1 MKYYNEQFIK
11 YQVKRKHM
19 FDNLKDNLA
28 KSIQKI
34 KGQATLTEKN
44 ISDAM
49 RDVRVALLEA
59 DVALP
64 VIKSFIEQVKTRA
77 IGEDVL
83 TSLKPD
89 QVLIK
94 IVKEELTDTLGSSV
108 QTLNMSTQPPAV
120 FLMAGLQG
128 AGKTTST
135 AKLAKYLIER
145 ERKKVMVVSVDVYR
159 PSAIEQLQT
168 VADQVGAEFFP
179 SSVISD
185 PKTIAQSAIA
195 AAKKG
200 FFDVLIV
207 DTAGRLAVDEGM
219 MQEIKGLQQTI
230 NPIETLFV
238 VDAMTGQDAANTA
251 KAFSEVLD
259 LTGVILTKVDG
270 DARGGAALS
279 VRSIVGQPIKFM
291 GVGEKM
297 EALEPF
303 HPDRIASSILGMGD
317 VLSLVEEIERKVD
330 KTKAERLAKK
340 VKKGQRFSLIDFR
353 EQLMQMQNMGGMS
366 SMMDKLPGMGN
377 LPENVANQVNDKS
390 TDKMIAIIN
399 SMTKKER
406 KFPQTIK
413 GSRKRRIA
421 VGSGNEIQDVTRMLK
436 QFNQMQKMMK
446 KFSGKGMMKMM
457 SRLSGGKTPGGMPP
471 GGMPF

>member
-1 MKYYNEQFIK
+1 
-11 YQVKRKHM
+11 M
-19 FDNLKDNLA
+19 FDNLKENLA

-34 KGQATLTEKN
+34 KGQSTLTEDN
-44 ISDAM
+44 IKSAL
-49 RDVRVALLEA
+49 REVRIALLEA

-64 VIKSFIEQVKTRA
+64 VVKDFIEQVKQRA
-77 IGEDVL
+77 IGENVI

-94 IVKEELTDTLGSSV
+94 IVKEELTQTLGAET
-108 QTLNMSTQPPAV
+108 QTLNLSTQPPAV
-120 FLMAGLQG
+120 ILMAGLQG

-145 ERKKVMVVSVDVYR
+145 ERKKVMVVSADVYR
-159 PSAIEQLQT
+159 PAAIEQLQT
-168 VADQVGAEFFP
+168 VAEQVGAAFFP
-179 SSVISD
+179 SSVID
-185 PKTIAQSAIA
+185 EPVNIGKSAIA

-200 FFDVLIV
+200 FYDVLIV
-207 DTAGRLAVDEGM
+207 DTAGRLAVDDSM
-219 MQEIKGLQQTI
+219 MKEIQSMQQGL

-251 KAFSEVLD
+251 KAFSEILD
-259 LTGVILTKVDG
+259 LTGVIITKVDG

-279 VRSIVGQPIKFM
+279 VRNIVGKPIKFM

-330 KTKAERLAKK
+330 KKKAEQIAKK
-340 VKKGQRFSLIDFR
+340 VQKGQRFTLIDFK
-353 EQLMQMQNMGGMS
+353 EQLEQMQNMGGMS
-366 SMMDKLPGMGN
+366 SMLDKLPGMGN
-377 LPENVANQVNDKS
+377 LPDAVKGQVSDKS
-390 TDKMIAIIN
+390 TNKMIAIIN
-399 SMTKKER
+399 SMTKQER
-406 KFPQTIK
+406 KFPQLIK

-436 QFNQMQKMMK
+436 QFTQMQKMMK

-457 SRLSGGKTPGGMPP
+457 KRLGGKMPGGMPP